1 MTLKINDI
9 SIRGYDRVVHATNE
23 VTKLDCVIVIH
34 NTKLGP
40 ALGGVRSWNYNNF
53 EEQKTDALRLAEAMT
68 LKNSL
73 CGINF
78 GGGKATLNLRDIKK
92 TPELYQSYAEAVE
105 ALKGDYLTA
114 GDVNTFKEDLIE
126 CSKITKYVYGI
137 NVETS
142 APTSVGIFNAIRS
155 TNYFINSNN
164 DIKNIHVAISGVGKV
179 GGKLAKLLV
188 EAGARVTAASINPE
202 LINELKNEINIME
215 VSPENLYKTSCD
227 IISPCALGGAI
238 NVTTRGKLK
247 CKAIVGAANNQLD
260 NSKTGEWLLKNN
272 IVYSPDYLV
281 NSGGVIA
288 IASEINETENLL
300 EKQLEKIGDRL
311 KLVLTESKK
320 NNESTDSVANRIS
333 WERINSFKTGSVKKK

>member
-1 MTLKINDI
+1 MSLKINEI
-9 SIRGYDRVVHATNE
+9 TTEGYERIIHVTNE
-23 VTKLDCVIVIH
+23 ATKLDCIISIH

-40 ALGGVRSWNYNNF
+40 ALGGVRSWSYKNF
-53 EEQKTDALRLAEAMT
+53 DEQKIDALRLSEAMT
-68 LKNSL
+68 LKNSV

-78 GGGKATLNLRDIKK
+78 GGGKAVLNLKGIKK
-92 TPELYQSYAEAVE
+92 TPELYQSYAEVVE
-105 ALKGDYLTA
+105 ILKGDYLTA

-126 CSKITKYVYGI
+126 CSKVTKYVYGI

-142 APTSVGIFNAIRS
+142 TPTSIGIFNAIRS
-155 TNYFINSNN
+155 TNNFINGSNN
-164 DIKNIHVAISGVGKV
+164 IRGIHVAISGVGKV
-179 GGKLAKLLV
+179 GAKLAKLLV
-188 EAGARVTAASINPE
+188 KAGVKITAASINLE
-202 LINELKNEINIME
+202 LINKLKKEIKIIE
-215 VSPENLYKTSCD
+215 VSPENLYKTNCD

-238 NVTTRGKLK
+238 NTSTRNQLK
-247 CKAIVGAANNQLD
+247 CKGIVGAANNQLD
-260 NSKTGEWLLKNN
+260 NSETGEWLLKNN

-320 NNESTDSVANRIS
+320 NNESTDSVAKRIA
-333 WERINSFKTGSVKKK
+333 WERINGSETN

>member
-1 MTLKINDI
+1 MAIKINEI
-9 SIRGYDRVVHATNE
+9 SVKGYEKVIHATNE
-23 VTKLDCVIVIH
+23 TTKLDCIISIH

-40 ALGGVRSWNYNNF
+40 ALGGVRSWSYNSF
-53 EEQKTDALRLAEAMT
+53 DDQMADALRLSEAMT
-68 LKNSL
+68 LKNSV

-78 GGGKATLNLRDIKK
+78 GGGKATLNITGIKK
-92 TPELYQSYAEAVE
+92 TPELYKSYAEVVE

-126 CSKITKYVYGI
+126 CSKVTKYVYGI

-142 APTSVGIFNAIRS
+142 APTSIGILNAIRS
-155 TNYFINSNN
+155 TNNFINGHKDIN
-164 DIKNIHVAISGVGKV
+164 DIHVAISGVGKV

-188 EAGARVTAASINPE
+188 EAGARITAASINTE
-202 LINELKNEINIME
+202 LINELKKKIKITE
-215 VSPENLYKTSCD
+215 VSPENLYKTNCD

-238 NVTTRGKLK
+238 NISNRDQLS

-260 NSKTGEWLLKNN
+260 NFETGEWLLKNN

-288 IASEINETENLL
+288 IASEIDQTESLL
-300 EKQLEKIGDRL
+300 EKKLEKIGDRL
-311 KLVLTESKK
+311 KSVLVESKK
-320 NNESTDSVANRIS
+320 NNKSTDSVAKSIA
-333 WERINSFKTGSVKKK
+333 WERINSSRTI